1 MSKPV
6 HVSEDTELQISL
18 KTAAAILFAVV
29 SAAGLVFHVEG
40 NMDDV
45 QGELEK
51 HTMRIQTLS
60 DKLNSPQ
67 VQETHTRV
75 SILELRVQMLEKQIS
90 ELKFLK

>member
-29 SAAGLVFHVEG
+29 SAAGLVFHVES
-40 NMDDV
+40 NMDDL

>member
-1 MSKPV
+1 MAKPV

>member
-29 SAAGLVFHVEG
+29 SAAGLVFHVES

-51 HTMRIQTLS
+51 QAMHIKANS
-60 DKLNSPQ
+60 EKINSPQ
-67 VQETHTRV
+67 VQEAHTQLLL
-75 SILELRVQMLEKQIS
+75 LEQRVQMLEKQLEKAS
-90 ELKFLK
+90 K